1 MSKRVRHVMGISGGK
16 DSTAL
21 AIYMKIN
28 YPEIDMEY
36 YFSDT
41 GKELEE
47 VYELIEQL
55 ESFLGKPVLRLHA
68 SNSHKD
74 PFDHYLDIYN
84 GYLPSS
90 MARWCTKKLKL
101 DPFEEWLGNDLAISY
116 VAIRGDE
123 DREGYVSTKS
133 NIQTV
138 FPFRKH
144 MWSMEILHKV
154 LHNSSIEKLEKIY
167 LKIGDEDKHDRYKE
181 IIRRSQSPKYLFS
194 QKLGDLLDLG
204 IATFNH
210 VVFEFLKGTD
220 YPIAQIDEFT
230 LLNNEDSIDI
240 NGVFDLFKVGGVNL
254 PAYYNEVEFE
264 VDGEKGT
271 FHRSRSGC
279 YFCFYQRKIEWIW
292 LYERHRD
299 LFELARSYEKE
310 VRNEKGEIIEK
321 YTWMDGE
328 SLDDIIQPERMNQIK
343 RDHLQK
349 IRNKLGH
356 PKSNKLIDI
365 LDDGEEL
372 CANCFI

>member
-21 AIYMKIN
+21 AIYMKLH

-41 GKELEE
+41 GKELDE
-47 VYELIEQL
+47 VYALINEL
-55 ESFLGKPVLRLHA
+55 ESFLGKPILKLHA
-68 SNSHKD
+68 SDRHKD

-101 DPFEEWLGNDLAISY
+101 EPFEKWLGDDLAISY

-133 NIQTV
+133 NIQTI

-154 LHNSSIEKLEKIY
+154 LHNSTIDKLEDIY
-167 LKIGDEDKHDRYKE
+167 LNIGDKEKHDRYIE
-181 IIRRSQSPKYLFS
+181 IIRQKQSSKYLFS

-220 YPIAQIDEFT
+220 YPIAQLQEYS
-230 LLNNEDSIDI
+230 LLNNEESIDL
-240 NGVFDLFKVGGVNL
+240 NGVFKLFGDNGINL
-254 PAYYNEVEFE
+254 PGYYNEVEFE
-264 VDGEKGT
+264 VEGETGT

-299 LFELARSYEKE
+299 LFELAREYEKD
-310 VRNEKGEIIEK
+310 G

-328 SLDDIIQPERMNQIK
+328 SLDDIIKPARMNQIK
-343 RDHLQK
+343 RDHLDK
-349 IRNKLGH
+349 IKNKLNQ

-365 LDDGEEL
+365 LDDGDEL